1 MADIQLPDG
10 NVIRIPDFALDS
22 TAQKMLNELQKQTK
36 GMSGQ
41 LKLLVENAKKDS
53 KEANKDRKEADK
65 DRDAVIKAT
74 QELAD
79 AMEKSKGSGVM
90 AFNSTGLDR
99 FNKGAALGE
108 KAFVKFYDGAVG
120 AAKYLSAGFI
130 LYGGYVIDSF
140 LGLGQTLNDMTK
152 AGVGFGDGVAAG
164 GMTAT
169 QALERLSGAGLDGSR
184 LMMQFSN
191 AVQLMGK
198 QSFTRMTESF
208 LDATNAGADLGMSL
222 EDSADRLGREL
233 ERRRA
238 MGLLDNMNQQQLQKQ
253 ITTSIKRQQEYAN
266 AVGESTDT
274 LVAFA
279 DSLLERTPTLTS
291 SLLRLDNDLRGKVV
305 AGISDFG
312 AAMRAMGGEE
322 GGEIAMAF
330 TEAAASGAMGFSDS
344 MTGYIQAL
352 PSLAPTMNKYIGSIQ
367 NGTLSQD
374 DANAMA
380 QDLAGQL
387 SNLSESEKQRIFALD
402 RAGNAQAASMARAIT
417 QFEQTEKRIKD
428 MNAGL
433 TMSGVQAGTN
443 VLTSIFKEFSGTI
456 EAFKLSFL
464 EGLGGAA
471 TGADSLKEAFA
482 EVKKSIGTS
491 IGTLMN
497 SFGFAGDAVDGLTGA
512 GKSLGEQL
520 GERLPSIIK
529 AVGEK
534 VSAIITS
541 IGNWLSQF
549 QKDGKFDFS
558 EMIKSIKTS
567 MLDGLKSMILD
578 VGKHLILAIAGIQIL
593 KIVSS
598 KLISG
603 LAGPMDAISKGVGKI
618 ISNLAK
624 GVGNA
629 VTAVLGAVGKA
640 MTNIGRGIA
649 GLSKGIGNT
658 FTSLVNAVSKGVSS
672 IATAI
677 SNVVSS
683 IGKGLGGL
691 IQGTLTGVG
700 KGLAALGNPKAMLGS
715 VTLGLLA
722 GVMFLAAK
730 SFQAFADVS
739 WDAIGKGFVA
749 LLGLGAV
756 SAVLGLALPLI
767 IPGAVAIGALGL
779 ALVPFAAAA
788 MLAAPAMDTITD
800 SLIRLKDVDIT
811 TLLGIGP
818 AMVGLAAGM
827 AALSAGGLIGSV
839 LDGLGSLFGGDS
851 PVDKLMKL
859 GEAAPAV
866 NALSENMKG
875 FGDNVATFNDALSQI
890 RGDVAASEF
899 VKIADA
905 LEVLNGQMD
914 DISLVK
920 IMRMSALKMFGGGG
934 EQEQPGITNTGTS
947 STANAFSDTNIGING
962 PEIASITNRGVSQTT
977 SAVPSTS
984 RRQDRITTTAQQ
996 NDNFGTTEPGSTEG
1010 EGSGMETGVYNAN
1023 PGNMSTILR
1032 EMLDAQRAVAAKQ
1045 EETNRLLRRGNRT
1058 SEEINSNL

>member
-1 MADIQLPDG
+1 
-10 NVIRIPDFALDS
+10 
-22 TAQKMLNELQKQTK
+22 
-36 GMSGQ
+36 
-41 LKLLVENAKKDS
+41 
-53 KEANKDRKEADK
+53 
-65 DRDAVIKAT
+65 
-74 QELAD
+74 
-79 AMEKSKGSGVM
+79 M

-428 MNAGL
+428 MNAG
-433 TMSGVQAGTN
+433 
-443 VLTSIFKEFSGTI
+443 
-456 EAFKLSFL
+456 
-464 EGLGGAA
+464 
-471 TGADSLKEAFA
+471 
-482 EVKKSIGTS
+482 
-491 IGTLMN
+491 
-497 SFGFAGDAVDGLTGA
+497 
-512 GKSLGEQL
+512 
-520 GERLPSIIK
+520 
-529 AVGEK
+529 
-534 VSAIITS
+534 
-541 IGNWLSQF
+541 
-549 QKDGKFDFS
+549 
-558 EMIKSIKTS
+558 
-567 MLDGLKSMILD
+567 
-578 VGKHLILAIAGIQIL
+578 
-593 KIVSS
+593 
-598 KLISG
+598 
-603 LAGPMDAISKGVGKI
+603 
-618 ISNLAK
+618 
-624 GVGNA
+624 
-629 VTAVLGAVGKA
+629 
-640 MTNIGRGIA
+640 
-649 GLSKGIGNT
+649 
-658 FTSLVNAVSKGVSS
+658 
-672 IATAI
+672 
-677 SNVVSS
+677 
-683 IGKGLGGL
+683 
-691 IQGTLTGVG
+691 
-700 KGLAALGNPKAMLGS
+700 
-715 VTLGLLA
+715 
-722 GVMFLAAK
+722 
-730 SFQAFADVS
+730 
-739 WDAIGKGFVA
+739 
-749 LLGLGAV
+749 
-756 SAVLGLALPLI
+756 
-767 IPGAVAIGALGL
+767 
-779 ALVPFAAAA
+779 
-788 MLAAPAMDTITD
+788 
-800 SLIRLKDVDIT
+800 
-811 TLLGIGP
+811 
-818 AMVGLAAGM
+818 
-827 AALSAGGLIGSV
+827 
-839 LDGLGSLFGGDS
+839 
-851 PVDKLMKL
+851 
-859 GEAAPAV
+859 
-866 NALSENMKG
+866 
-875 FGDNVATFNDALSQI
+875 
-890 RGDVAASEF
+890 
-899 VKIADA
+899 
-905 LEVLNGQMD
+905 
-914 DISLVK
+914 
-920 IMRMSALKMFGGGG
+920 
-934 EQEQPGITNTGTS
+934 
-947 STANAFSDTNIGING
+947 
-962 PEIASITNRGVSQTT
+962 
-977 SAVPSTS
+977 
-984 RRQDRITTTAQQ
+984 
-996 NDNFGTTEPGSTEG
+996 
-1010 EGSGMETGVYNAN
+1010 
-1023 PGNMSTILR
+1023 
-1032 EMLDAQRAVAAKQ
+1032 
-1045 EETNRLLRRGNRT
+1045 
-1058 SEEINSNL
+1058 